1 MTESPHIQAGPT
13 ATLDAG
19 LRDSIAELNLEIV
32 ESHLMA
38 MPGLQGTWRALDSA
52 ARLRLAGCPF
62 LLADAGFARPE
73 LWSGFPNLGVSE
85 VLPVRALLANRSAL
99 STPLLRRV
107 LLLAWQIARADRS
120 CARIVLG
127 MSGSCAGVVARC
139 RLAELEALAERRPG
153 WIRPRWDR
161 HSELW
166 RAWLLAASRE
176 SPRGLECLQ
185 LWGLQMIAA
194 EVRRQS
200 D

>member
-1 MTESPHIQAGPT
+1 MRE
-13 ATLDAG
+13 
-19 LRDSIAELNLEIV
+19 SIAELNMEIL
-32 ESHLMA
+32 ESHLIT
-38 MPGLQGTWRALDSA
+38 MPGLHGKWLALSGA

-62 LLADAGFARPE
+62 LLVDAGFAQAE
-73 LWSGFPNLGVSE
+73 LWSRFPDLGVRD
-85 VLPVRALLANRSAL
+85 VLPVRALLANRSVL
-99 STPLLRRV
+99 PTPLLRRV
-107 LLLAWQIARADRS
+107 LLLAWHIARADRS
-120 CARIVLG
+120 CARIILG
-127 MSGSCAGVVARC
+127 MSGSCAGALAGC

-166 RAWLLAASRE
+166 RTWLLAASRE

>member
-1 MTESPHIQAGPT
+1 MG
-13 ATLDAG
+13 TLDRA

-32 ESHLMA
+32 ETHLVS
-38 MPGLQGTWRALDSA
+38 MPGLQGNWQALSGA

-62 LLADAGFARPE
+62 LLADAGFAQPE
-73 LWSGFPNLGVSE
+73 LWSRFPTSGVRE
-85 VLPVRALLANRSAL
+85 ALPVRALLANRSAL
-99 STPLLRRV
+99 SAPLLRRV
-107 LLLAWQIARADRS
+107 LLLAWHIARADRG

-127 MSGSCAGVVARC
+127 MSGSCAGVVAGC

-161 HSELW
+161 HADLW
-166 RAWLLAASRE
+166 RSWLTAASRE